1 MKRLA
6 FALLLL
12 FAISP
17 AIHADDASKQAK
29 VEELIKLTK
38 VDQLITQMTG
48 QMTTRLKTMAAQ
60 QNARQKFTPA
70 QEKLVNDYIDQVQGI
85 TQGAVAWDKIKP
97 VLVQVYT
104 ETYTDQE
111 LDGILTF
118 YRSPAG
124 QALVAKSPQLMNRT
138 VELVQ
143 QKMTTVQPQLQQANE
158 DFSRKMKELSAAPA
172 SSSPSSAPAPAAKP

>member
-1 MKRLA
+1 MKRFA

-12 FAISP
+12 LAIP
-17 AIHADDASKQAK
+17 PIAHADDASKQAK
-29 VEELIKLTK
+29 VEELVKLTK
-38 VDQLITQMTG
+38 LDQLMAQMTG
-48 QMTTRLKTMAAQ
+48 QMTTRMKTMAAQ
-60 QNARQKFTPA
+60 QNARHSFTPA
-70 QEKLVNDYIDQVQGI
+70 QQKLVDDYIGQVQTI

-97 VLVQVYT
+97 VIIQVYT

-143 QKMTTVQPQLQQANE
+143 EKMTTVQPQLQQANE
-158 DFSRKMKELSAAPA
+158 DFSRKMKELSAPPA
-172 SSSPSSAPAPAAKP
+172 SSSPSPAPAPAAKP

>member
-1 MKRLA
+1 MKRLLY
-6 FALLLL
+6 ALLLL

-17 AIHADDASKQAK
+17 VVHADDSSKQAK

-38 VDQLITQMTG
+38 IDQLLAQMTG

-70 QEKLVNDYIDQVQGI
+70 QEKLVNDYINQVQGI
-85 TQGAVAWDKIKP
+85 TQGAVAWDKMKP
-97 VLVQVYT
+97 ILVQVYT

-118 YRSPAG
+118 YRSPSG

-143 QKMTTVQPQLQQANE
+143 QKMTAVQPQLQQANE

-172 SSSPSSAPAPAAKP
+172 PSSTPAPAAKP